1 VITKPTTDRG
11 RATVTRVL
19 EAACALFAKQG
30 VRATTLDEIGAAAG
44 VGRGQLYHF
53 FADKADLVA
62 DVVALQ
68 VERVIASMQPS
79 FDAMCTAADVRAWC
93 DNAVRSYASSND
105 PIRCPIGSLVH
116 ELDQD
121 EGPARDALKAGFARW
136 EALFVKGLQRVAASG
151 GLIAGADPKLLAH
164 GLLAAYQ
171 GGVLLADVSGDVEP
185 LRRALEAVTAT
196 TLAPAV
202 TATER
207 ATRSRRGGVTPSRRP
222 RRTQPPGNRSA
233 HR

>member
-1 VITKPTTDRG
+1 MITKPTTDRG
-11 RATVTRVL
+11 RATVSRVL
-19 EAACALFAKQG
+19 ESACVLFAKQG

-53 FADKADLVA
+53 FAGKADLVA

-68 VERVIASMQPS
+68 VEQVIASMQPS
-79 FDAMCTAADVRAWC
+79 FDAMSTAADVRAWC
-93 DNAVRSYASSND
+93 DDAVSSYASSND

-116 ELDQD
+116 ELDHG

-136 EALFVKGLQRVAASG
+136 EALFAEGLRRVADNG
-151 GLIAGADPKLLAH
+151 DLIAGADPSLLAH

-185 LRRALEAVTAT
+185 LQRALEAVTT
-196 TLAPAV
+196 TALVPAV

-207 ATRSRRGGVTPSRRP
+207 ARRSPRRAVTPARRP

>member
-1 VITKPTTDRG
+1 MITTPTTDRG
-11 RATVTRVL
+11 RATVSRVL
-19 EAACALFAKQG
+19 DAACMLFAKRG
-30 VRATTLDEIGAAAG
+30 VRATTLDEIGNAAG

-62 DVVALQ
+62 DVVGLQ

-79 FDAMCTAADVRAWC
+79 FEAMSTAADVRAWC
-93 DNAVRSYASSND
+93 DEAVKFYASSND

-121 EGPARDALKAGFARW
+121 DGPARAALKTGFARW
-136 EALFVKGLQRVAASG
+136 EALLAEGLRNVAQNG
-151 GLIAGADPKLLAH
+151 GLIAATDPAALAG

-171 GGVLLADVSGDVEP
+171 GGVLLSDITGDVEP
-185 LRRALEAVTAT
+185 LRRALATVTAAA
-196 TLAPAV
+196 LAPDV
-202 TATER
+202 TPQRRLR
-207 ATRSRRGGVTPSRRP
+207 AQNRRGATGHSELE
-222 RRTQPPGNRSA
+222 RT